1 MAASLL
7 AKLLLLRGTL
17 CFGGS
22 RRLCVY
28 GLGRIGLRF
37 GIVCRRARLS
47 PGIAALAR
55 AGLGLSWCNIRIGLG
70 GLLRT

>member
-1 MAASLL
+1 MTAPLL
-7 AKLLLLRGTL
+7 TELLLLRGTL

-37 GIVCRRARLS
+37 RIVCRRARLS

-55 AGLGLSWCNIRIGLG
+55 AGLGLSWCNIGLGLG